1 MCTHSKNLIPLCPTI
16 QGFFSLTELYIYLYA
31 GLCETHSAP
40 FIDIKESLLMET
52 KVNALAPDIS
62 PSADSQPFLP
72 LLAPSPLIPFTNST
86 VPKLSGLVYL
96 PFMATAKPYNLIQC
110 IFAVVSCTCPQT
122 SLWHEE
128 ALTSPC
134 I

>member
-1 MCTHSKNLIPLCPTI
+1 
-16 QGFFSLTELYIYLYA
+16 
-31 GLCETHSAP
+31 
-40 FIDIKESLLMET
+40 MEP

-96 PFMATAKPYNLIQC
+96 PFMATAKPYNLIRR

-122 SLWHEE
+122 SL
-128 ALTSPC
+128 
-134 I
+134 

>member
-16 QGFFSLTELYIYLYA
+16 QGFFSLSELLTELYIYLYA

-72 LLAPSPLIPFTNST
+72 LLSPSPVTDVL
-86 VPKLSGLVYL
+86 PKWKLNKENGNGRELNGR
-96 PFMATAKPYNLIQC
+96 NL
-110 IFAVVSCTCPQT
+110 
-122 SLWHEE
+122 
-128 ALTSPC
+128 
-134 I
+134 

>member
-1 MCTHSKNLIPLCPTI
+1 MCTHIKNLIPVCPTI
-16 QGFFSLTELYIYLYA
+16 QGFFSVCGLLTELYIYYA
-31 GLCETHSAP
+31 GLCQTHSAS

-72 LLAPSPLIPFTNST
+72 LLAPSPLTPFTNTT

-96 PFMATAKPYNLIQC
+96 PFMATVNLI
-110 IFAVVSCTCPQT
+110 V
-122 SLWHEE
+122 
-128 ALTSPC
+128 
-134 I
+134 